1 MSQFAALKRRKNK
14 NGNWRCLWATKQST
28 KSQVQ
33 EEKISKGELNGS
45 NNLTKIDGR
54 QLLKKQNHD
63 EFVETVNKTQE
74 RHKLRTV
81 E

>member
-1 MSQFAALKRRKNK
+1 MVTGDVCGLQNNQQNPKFRRK
-14 NGNWRCLWATKQST
+14 
-28 KSQVQ
+28 
-33 EEKISKGELNGS
+33 KISKGELNGS